1 MNAMTQ
7 FGGDKFMDRLFRKAP
22 GVVWD
27 MMSGKVGV
35 STKEGIATFTGEGD
49 DAQIDINLFDQFG
62 MEVPA
67 FAQSTP
73 LDQVNV
79 GDLIY
84 FGSTDK
90 PGWIIEKRYGVKPTG
105 SSTPRRPTKKST
117 AAGPGELT
125 VAAEDI
131 DKSNVSFTLMKVD
144 GQRTT
149 WKPPK
154 VSMLGMGADGVMVI
168 RSLLTMLPG
177 GQSDLNG
184 MQGNMMMMMQMQ
196 AMNGGNE
203 DGGGLDMEKLM
214 PMMLMGAM
222 GGNGGGGNNMM
233 QTMMMM
239 QMMGGG
245 GNMFGGKKSKSTAG
259 NLNDT
264 SGSTRGNNPFNR

>member
-27 MMSGKVGV
+27 MMTGKVGV

-73 LDQVNV
+73 IDAVNV

-84 FGSTDK
+84 FGATDK

-105 SSTPRRPTKKST
+105 SSTPTKRPTRKST
-117 AAGPGELT
+117 AAGPAADLT
-125 VAAEDI
+125 VAENDI

-177 GQSDLNG
+177 GQTDLNG
-184 MQGNMMMMMQMQ
+184 MQGNMMMMMQMS
-196 AMNGGNE
+196 AMSGGE
-203 DGGGLDMEKLM
+203 VDMEKMM
-214 PMMLMGAM
+214 PLMLMGAM
-222 GGNGGGGNNMM
+222 GGNNGGGMNP
-233 QTMMMM
+233 MMMM
-239 QMMGGG
+239 MLMGGLNKEG
-245 GNMFGGKKSKSTAG
+245 GS
-259 NLNDT
+259 
-264 SGSTRGNNPFNR
+264 NPFAGFGKTTPAKRGDSPFTR

>member
-27 MMSGKVGV
+27 MMSGKVGIKT
-35 STKEGIATFTGEGD
+35 SEGIATFTGEGD

-73 LDQVNV
+73 VAAVNV

-84 FGSTDK
+84 FGATDK

-105 SSTPRRPTKKST
+105 SSTKVVKRPTKASI
-117 AAGPGELT
+117 AAGPGAELT
-125 VAAEDI
+125 VAEDDI

-177 GQSDLNG
+177 GQQDLNG
-184 MQGNMMMMMQMQ
+184 MQGNMMMMMQMS
-196 AMNGGNE
+196 AMSGNE
-203 DGGGLDMEKLM
+203 GGVDMEKMM
-214 PMMLMGAM
+214 PMMLMSAM
-222 GGNGGGGNNMM
+222 GCQNNGGNMM

-239 QMMGGG
+239 QMMQSGNM
-245 GNMFGGKKSKSTAG
+245 GNMFGGGKNKNTG
-259 NLNDT
+259 
-264 SGSTRGNNPFNR
+264 GPFNR

>member
-35 STKEGIATFTGEGD
+35 QTKEGIATFSGEGD
-49 DAQIDINLFDQFG
+49 AAQIDINLFDQFG

-73 LDQVNV
+73 IESVNV

-84 FGSTDK
+84 FGATDK

-105 SSTPRRPTKKST
+105 SSAPAKAKRPTKAST
-117 AAGPGELT
+117 LAGPGELT

-177 GQSDLNG
+177 GQTDLNG

-196 AMNGGNE
+196 AMNGGE
-203 DGGGLDMEKLM
+203 GGIDMEKLM
-214 PMMLMGAM
+214 PLMLMGAM
-222 GGNGGGGNNMM
+222 GGNNGGGNMM
-233 QTMMMM
+233 QTMMML
-239 QMMGGG
+239 QMFGGG
-245 GNMFGGKKSKSTAG
+245 NGMGNMFGGGAKKAPG
-259 NLNDT
+259 N
-264 SGSTRGNNPFNR
+264 GGPFNR

>member
-1 MNAMTQ
+1 MNAMTN
-7 FGGDKFMDRLFRKAP
+7 FGANMPGGDKFMDRLFRKAP

-27 MMSGKVGV
+27 MMSGKIGV
-35 STKEGIATFTGEGD
+35 QTKDGIATFSGEGD
-49 DAQIDINLFDQFG
+49 AAEIEINLFDQFG

-73 LDQVNV
+73 ITAVNV

-84 FGSTDK
+84 FGSGDK

-105 SSTPRRPTKKST
+105 SSTPKAKRPTKATT
-117 AAGPGELT
+117 AAGPGAELT
-125 VAAEDI
+125 VAEEDI
-131 DKSNVSFTLMKVD
+131 DKSNVQFVLMKVD

-154 VSMLGMGADGVMVI
+154 VSMLGMGTDGVMVI

-177 GQSDLNG
+177 GQNDLNG
-184 MQGNMMMMMQMQ
+184 MQNNMMMMMQMS
-196 AMNGGNE
+196 AMSGNE
-203 DGGGLDMEKLM
+203 GGMDMEKLM

-222 GGNGGGGNNMM
+222 GGNNGGGNMM

-245 GNMFGGKKSKSTAG
+245 NMFGGSKTGNGANAAG
-259 NLNDT
+259 SARRD
-264 SGSTRGNNPFNR
+264 PFNR

>member
-27 MMSGKVGV
+27 MMTGKIGV
-35 STKEGIATFTGEGD
+35 QTKDGIATFTGEGD
-49 DAQIDINLFDQFG
+49 DSQIEINLFDQFG

-73 LDQVNV
+73 IAAVNV

-84 FGSTDK
+84 FGSGDK
-90 PGWIIEKRYGVKPTG
+90 PGWIVEKRYGVKPTG
-105 SSTPRRPTKKST
+105 SSTPRRPTKKTT
-117 AAGPGELT
+117 AAGPGAELT
-125 VAAEDI
+125 VSEDDI
-131 DKSNVSFTLMKVD
+131 DKTNVSFTLMKAD
-144 GQRTT
+144 GQRTV
-149 WKPPK
+149 WKAPK

-177 GQSDLNG
+177 GQGDLQG
-184 MQGNMMMMMQMQ
+184 MQGNMMMMMQMA
-196 AMNGGNE
+196 AMNGDE
-203 DGGGLDMEKLM
+203 GGLDMEKMM

-222 GGNGGGGNNMM
+222 GGQGGGNNMM

-239 QMMGGG
+239 QMMKGGMG
-245 GNMFGGKKSKSTAG
+245 DMFGGNKNEA
-259 NLNDT
+259 NRN
-264 SGSTRGNNPFNR
+264 SGSGPFKR

>member
-27 MMSGKVGV
+27 MMSGKVGIKTV
-35 STKEGIATFTGEGD
+35 DGIATFAGEGD

-73 LDQVNV
+73 VAAVNV

-84 FGSTDK
+84 FGSGDK

-105 SSTPRRPTKKST
+105 SSTPRRPTKKTT
-117 AAGPGELT
+117 AAGPGAELT
-125 VAAEDI
+125 VSEEDI
-131 DKSNVSFTLMKVD
+131 DKTNVSFTLMKVD

-184 MQGNMMMMMQMQ
+184 MQSNMMMMMQMS
-196 AMNGGNE
+196 AMTGNE
-203 DGGGLDMEKLM
+203 GGLDMEKMM

-222 GGNGGGGNNMM
+222 GGQGGGNNMM

-239 QMMGGG
+239 QMMNGGM
-245 GNMFGGKKSKSTAG
+245 GNMFGGKSAQKRTDR
-259 NLNDT
+259 DT
-264 SGSTRGNNPFNR
+264 PFNR

>member
-27 MMSGKVGV
+27 MMTGKVGI
-35 STKEGIATFTGEGD
+35 STKEGIATYSGEGD
-49 DAQIDINLFDQFG
+49 DAQIEINMFDQFG

-73 LDQVNV
+73 IASVNV

-84 FGSTDK
+84 FGANEK
-90 PGWIIEKRYGVKPTG
+90 AGWIVEKRYGVKPTG

-117 AAGPGELT
+117 AAGPGAELT

-131 DKSNVSFTLMKVD
+131 DTSNVQFTLMKVD
-144 GQRTT
+144 GQRTS

-177 GQSDLNG
+177 GQNDLNG

-196 AMNGGNE
+196 AMNG
-203 DGGGLDMEKLM
+203 DGDGEGLDMEKLM
-214 PMMLMGAM
+214 PLMLMGAM

-239 QMMGGG
+239 QMFSGKG
-245 GNMFGGKKSKSTAG
+245 GNMFGGG
-259 NLNDT
+259 NKTKTT
-264 SGSTRGNNPFNR
+264 SGGNSPFNR

>member
-1 MNAMTQ
+1 MNAMAN

-27 MMSGKVGV
+27 MMTGKVGIKT
-35 STKEGIATFTGEGD
+35 SEGIATFSGEGD

-73 LDQVNV
+73 IAAVNV

-84 FGSTDK
+84 FGSGDK
-90 PGWIIEKRYGVKPTG
+90 PGWIIEKVYGVKPTG
-105 SSTPRRPTKKST
+105 STTKAKRPTKAQI
-117 AAGPGELT
+117 AAGP
-125 VAAEDI
+125 AAMASAEEDV
-131 DKSNVSFTLMKVD
+131 DTGNVRFTLMKVD

-177 GQSDLNG
+177 GQTDLNG
-184 MQGNMMMMMQMQ
+184 MQGNMMMMMQMS
-196 AMNGGNE
+196 AMNGNE
-203 DGGGLDMEKLM
+203 DGPDMDKLM
-214 PMMLMGAM
+214 QIMLMGAM
-222 GGNGGGGNNMM
+222 GGQQGGNMM

-245 GNMFGGKKSKSTAG
+245 NLFGGNNSNKSSG
-259 NLNDT
+259 N
-264 SGSTRGNNPFNR
+264 GPKGPFNR